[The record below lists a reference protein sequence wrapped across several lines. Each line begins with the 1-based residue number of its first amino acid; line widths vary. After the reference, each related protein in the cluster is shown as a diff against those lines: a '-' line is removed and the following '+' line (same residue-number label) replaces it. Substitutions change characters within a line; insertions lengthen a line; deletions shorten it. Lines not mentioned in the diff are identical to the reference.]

1 MISIFEFPP
10 GQHFGE
16 AEENEGGEV
25 VSSAAAVEADSE
37 AATPAVEVGRGHE
50 VIMGSRFHDSKISI

>member
-10 GQHFGE
+10 RHHRGE

-37 AATPAVEVGRGHE
+37 AATTAVEVGRGD
-50 VIMGSRFHDSKISI
+50 VIVIDFVFH